1 MKNDRLEIGVYF
13 GVVAMPV
20 VSVQFIEGLEEE
32 ISGVSLRK
40 NRFSAKKTVVLMFK
54 QVQALEKGRSFTN
67 KIENLWL
74 RDEEGTIQVYPNGV
88 KFVFVDDDN
97 LSAAECS
104 FDVEGEEVFARVMRF
119 LHRYAE
125 VHGFSFQES

>member
-1 MKNDRLEIGVYF
+1 
-13 GVVAMPV
+13 MPV

-40 NRFSAKKTVVLMFK
+40 NRFSAKKTVVLTFK

-74 RDEEGTIQVYPNGV
+74 RDEEGAIQVYPNGI

-97 LSAAECS
+97 LSGAECS
-104 FDVEGEEVFARVMRF
+104 FDVEGEEAFERVMRF

-125 VHGFSFQES
+125 VHGFEFQGS